1 MFLKIIK
8 FVNFYTQ
15 RSILFMLIV
24 DIYVNMLYTILVTN
38 SV

>member
-15 RSILFMLIV
+15 MSILFMLIL
-24 DIYVNMLYTILVTN
+24 DIYVNLLYTILVTN